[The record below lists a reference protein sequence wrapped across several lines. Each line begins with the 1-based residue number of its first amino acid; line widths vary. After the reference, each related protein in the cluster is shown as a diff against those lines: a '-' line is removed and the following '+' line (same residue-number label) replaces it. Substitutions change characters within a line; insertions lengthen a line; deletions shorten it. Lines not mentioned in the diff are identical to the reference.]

1 METEQVSPITGEV
14 SAALARTRRR
24 ARYLEEAAGL
34 GPWSHLVSAGISVAV
49 GIWLIVSSD
58 GEMSLGTVGI
68 IIVLSSIGGWQYQRL
83 NARVN
88 ALAKLLTEV
97 GYPGEA

>member
-1 METEQVSPITGEV
+1 MGTEQVTGEV

-24 ARYLEEAAGL
+24 ARYLEEATGL
-34 GPWSHLVSAGISVAV
+34 GPWSHLVNAGILVAV
-49 GIWLIVSSD
+49 GIWLIASSD
-58 GEMSLGTVGI
+58 GALSTGTMGVI
-68 IIVLSSIGGWQYQRL
+68 LVLSSIGGWQYQRL

-88 ALAKLLTEV
+88 ALTKLLTEV